1 MKRSELV
8 YIERW
13 LTWRPRGLVIMPAQ
27 PWNEDF
33 RHSNVLRYNG
43 KNLDAVKASLQAV
56 KERALALPPE
66 DAEPVPES

>member
-43 KNLDAVKASLQAV
+43 KNLDAR
-56 KERALALPPE
+56 RACGP
-66 DAEPVPES
+66 